1 MAKGCFIPE
10 WPLKELSVKTI
21 FYQDFVILLDFFF
34 FFHSSKG
41 SRCFWEEQG
50 TCSRISNNATLG
62 QGPATKS
69 FRI

>member
-34 FFHSSKG
+34 FFFILLREVGVSGKNKARVPG
-41 SRCFWEEQG
+41 
-50 TCSRISNNATLG
+50 
-62 QGPATKS
+62 
-69 FRI
+69 